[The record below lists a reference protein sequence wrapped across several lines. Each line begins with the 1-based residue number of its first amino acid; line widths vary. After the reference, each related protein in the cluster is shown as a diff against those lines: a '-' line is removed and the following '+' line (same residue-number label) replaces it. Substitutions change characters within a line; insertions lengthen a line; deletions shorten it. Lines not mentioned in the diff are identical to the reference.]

1 MGVYFRKS
9 IKLGPMR
16 LNLSTRGVGMS
27 VGVKGLR
34 IGTRA
39 GGRGTYISGGRQG
52 VYFRER
58 IK

>member
-1 MGVYFRKS
+1 MSVYFRKS
-9 IKLGPMR
+9 LKMGPLR
-16 LNLSTRGVGMS
+16 FNLSKRGVGMS

-39 GGRGTYISGGRQG
+39 GGRGTYVSGGRQG

>member
-9 IKLGPMR
+9 IKMGPLR
-16 LNLSTRGVGMS
+16 FNLSKRGVGMS

-39 GGRGTYISGGRQG
+39 GGRGTYISGGRKG
-52 VYFRER
+52 VYFRE
-58 IK
+58 KL

>member
-16 LNLSTRGVGMS
+16 LNLSKRGVGMS

-39 GGRGTYISGGRQG
+39 GGRGTYISGGRKG
-52 VYFRER
+52 VYFR
-58 IK
+58 

>member
-1 MGVYFRKS
+1 MGVYFRKR
-9 IKLGPMR
+9 LRMGPLR
-16 LNLSTRGVGMS
+16 FNLSKRGVGMS

-39 GGRGTYISGGRQG
+39 GRRGTYVSGGRQG

-58 IK
+58 VK